1 MPWESLRSVWDAS
14 QRRHASG
21 RSTLLEN
28 WAANSSS
35 MMGDGLYIVL
45 YNTSQHSHTQT
56 HTDWTVTGSNSS
68 FSILPEATST
78 CGHQGPGI
86 KPPTSQF
93 WTMALPSPSHTCDFT
108 RCTTACFSKNVSQK
122 GVSTLLKYASS
133 LFWVEAAASC
143 KEQIEQGRKSDT
155 QKNGNEPLPSRRNSR
170 ERNHLTLQ
178 RV

>member
-1 MPWESLRSVWDAS
+1 
-14 QRRHASG
+14 
-21 RSTLLEN
+21 
-28 WAANSSS
+28 
-35 MMGDGLYIVL
+35 MMGDGLYIVCS
-45 YNTSQHSHTQT
+45 TTQVSIHTHKHTQIEQSPGAIR
-56 HTDWTVTGSNSS
+56 VSVSCPRP
-68 FSILPEATST
+68 LR
-78 CGHQGPGI
+78 HQGPGI

-93 WTMALPSPSHTCDFT
+93 WTMALPSPSHACDFT

-133 LFWVEAAASC
+133 LFWAEAAASC